1 MVRLFVINCFVSGT
15 FVSPAATRRRFHHGL
30 YRCVLCV
37 VCCVLCVVIVYGLWY
52 RISFVGRQ
60 SVGRLAPSEYIKNTP
75 RVRWEQGLQSRA
87 PSVSL
92 SHMIQI

>member
-37 VCCVLCVVIVYGLWY
+37 VCCVLLSFMVYGIEY
-52 RISFVGRQ
+52 RLSVVSQ
-60 SVGRLAPSEYIKNTP
+60 SVVLLLLNT
-75 RVRWEQGLQSRA
+75 
-87 PSVSL
+87 
-92 SHMIQI
+92 